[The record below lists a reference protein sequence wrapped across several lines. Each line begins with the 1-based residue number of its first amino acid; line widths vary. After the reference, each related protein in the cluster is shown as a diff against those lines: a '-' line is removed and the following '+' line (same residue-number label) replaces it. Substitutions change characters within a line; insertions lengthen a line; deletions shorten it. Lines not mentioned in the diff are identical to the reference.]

1 VAAAASALALAL
13 TLTGAA
19 LPERTEKA
27 RVRRVLDGDSILL
40 SNGNE
45 VRYLGINTDE
55 AGDPFSEK
63 ARTFNRRLVEGKQVR
78 LAGDRERHDR
88 YGRIL
93 AYVYVGDQ
101 FVNGEL
107 VRAGLAHLFVFGP
120 LREEPTLA
128 ALQRE
133 ARAGRRGMWGPGG
146 PTGPLKITSPR
157 SRYRPPPRLRAITVC
172 NVSDDEI
179 DLEGFSLE
187 AERRRFRFPRSRIR
201 AGHVALIIMSKGK
214 DHLTGPGPR
223 RLHWP
228 DGLPSGT
235 IEPTTLTLRSP
246 TGEVIDRVRLPT
258 STSRKEPKREREL

>member
-1 VAAAASALALAL
+1 M
-13 TLTGAA
+13 
-19 LPERTEKA
+19 
-27 RVRRVLDGDSILL
+27 RRVLDGDSVLL
-40 SNGNE
+40 TDGNE
-45 VRYLGINTDE
+45 VRYLGINADE
-55 AGDPFSEK
+55 ADDPFSEK
-63 ARTFNRRLVEGKQVR
+63 ARTLNRRLVEGKQVQ

-101 FVNGEL
+101 FVNAEL
-107 VRAGLAHLFVFGP
+107 VRAGLAHLFLFGP
-120 LREEPTLA
+120 LREEPALA

-157 SRYRPPPRLRAITVC
+157 SRYRPSPRVRAITVC
-172 NVSDDEI
+172 NISDDEI

-187 AERRRFRFPRSRIR
+187 ADRRRFRFPRSRIR

-214 DHLTGPGPR
+214 DYLTGPGPR
-223 RLHWP
+223 RFHWP

-258 STSRKEPKREREL
+258 STSWEDPKRQRELRPISPRSMDPQFASDPSADL